1 MSQNSELIFLFG
13 ISYMQ
18 ACTYCLK
25 LKPCLTRACH
35 HLDDDGEDDNGDE
48 HHDEGIDE
56 PGDPVDSI
64 TQPHYLHHLLQTIL
78 LLVDNTLTDHGNREH
93 PGQHQK
99 QGQGARYSVNKSRI
113 NTRK

>member
-18 ACTYCLK
+18 ACTYFLK

-35 HLDDDGEDDNGDE
+35 HLDDDGEDDDGDE

-64 TQPHYLHHLLQTIL
+64 TQPHYLHHLL
-78 LLVDNTLTDHGNREH
+78 
-93 PGQHQK
+93 
-99 QGQGARYSVNKSRI
+99 
-113 NTRK
+113 